1 MLQQEGNLKY
11 LKELIMKAF
20 FKNIFLD
27 YYLPFLCL
35 ILGTS
40 YFFLDYYYIDRKILK
55 IAQLFVVLILFFNV
69 KNYKRINKVFIYLI
83 AAYIIGNFSKLFIND
98 LQLSS
103 LLFPSGITL
112 ILVLIIFCD
121 KNVSETKKIFNNYLS
136 FFVIINVP
144 ALILWFLIFFN
155 FDLSYNVIQ
164 LNERTLNYRNYYNVA
179 VFCDW
184 IFYNWNGITITRLN
198 GLFEEPGMFGTYSI
212 IMLAIDEV
220 FFKNKKR
227 QILLIIFGLLT
238 FSLTFYLLLLP
249 FLIYKSQKHFIRILF
264 SILIFFIAIYDQI
277 KFVIEPL
284 ILSRFGRGGNILG
297 ISRQSDFD
305 KFLIY
310 IDNIDF
316 FSFIIGNGIG
326 SNRLEETAQFSSVF
340 QFIYELGFLG
350 SIFLFIFLISVFI
363 VESYKIFGLKIL
375 LLTMIPIFSILQR
388 PDFGSSVMII
398 FIVLLIKTKQQ
409 TITINPNIS

>member
-1 MLQQEGNLKY
+1 
-11 LKELIMKAF
+11 MKAF
-20 FKNIFLD
+20 FKNNFLD

-69 KNYKRINKVFIYLI
+69 KNYKRIDKSIIFLI
-83 AAYIIGNFSKLFIND
+83 SAYIIGNFSKLFIND

-103 LLFPSGITL
+103 LLFPSGI
-112 ILVLIIFCD
+112 ILVLLLITFCD
-121 KNVSETKKIFNNYLS
+121 KNVSVSKKIFDNYLS
-136 FFVIINVP
+136 FFVIINIP

-155 FDLSYNVIQ
+155 FDLTYNVIQ

-184 IFYNWNGITITRLN
+184 IFYHWNGITITRLN
-198 GLFEEPGMFGTYSI
+198 GLFEEPGMFGTYCMILLS
-212 IMLAIDEV
+212 IDEV

-238 FSLTFYLLLLP
+238 FSLTFYLLLLL
-249 FLIYKSQKHFIRILF
+249 FLIYKSKKHFIKILF
-264 SILIFFIAIYDQI
+264 SILIFFVAIYDQI
-277 KFVIEPL
+277 KFIVEPL
-284 ILSRFGRGGNILG
+284 ILARFGRGGNILG
-297 ISRQSDFD
+297 MSRKSDFD
-305 KFLIY
+305 KFSIY
-310 IDNIDF
+310 LDNIDF

-326 SNRLEETAQFSSVF
+326 SNRLDENAQFSSVF

-350 SIFLFIFLISVFI
+350 SIFLFIFLFSVF
-363 VESYKIFGLKIL
+363 VVKPYKTFGSKIL
-375 LLTMIPIFSILQR
+375 FLTMIPIFSILQR
-388 PDFGSSVMII
+388 PDFGSSVMMI

-409 TITINPNIS
+409 TILINPNIS